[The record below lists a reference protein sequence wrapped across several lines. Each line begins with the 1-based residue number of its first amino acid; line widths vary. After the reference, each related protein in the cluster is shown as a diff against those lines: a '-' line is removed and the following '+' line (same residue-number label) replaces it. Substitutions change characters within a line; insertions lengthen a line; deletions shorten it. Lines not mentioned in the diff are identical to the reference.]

1 MAKNENLHKAKDAK
15 KDEFYTQYEDIQNEL
30 NHYEQHFKG
39 KTVLCN
45 CDDPFESNFCKF
57 FLRNFNYLGLKRLI
71 CTSYSTSPVIGQ
83 QLTLFDWMDEP
94 VVQGTGYVMDI
105 REVPMANGR
114 GVSDADIDALLKSK
128 KRGVKKLKGDGDFR
142 SEECI
147 EYLKQADIVV
157 TNPPFSLFRE
167 YVAQLMAYQK
177 NFLIIGNVNAIT
189 YKEIFPLIKDNKLW
203 LGASIHSG
211 DRKFYVPDD
220 YPLHAAGCGVDKN
233 GRKYIRVKGVRWFTN
248 LDYAM
253 RHEELVLYKRY
264 YGNEE
269 EYPHY
274 ANYDAI
280 EVSKVSDIPCDYY
293 EEIGVPITYLDKHNP
308 DQFEIVGASRWL
320 GKPMS
325 EIAPKGSYVSGG
337 VRFYLPVESS
347 QSVNVERE
355 RERERGSRAADALP
369 LPLRPDCHQAPQ
381 SIDGSMIESSSS
393 GRCSG
398 IMGVPITFLD
408 KYNPEQFEIIGCAD
422 YTGKYG
428 SDEIGIGRI
437 GEEWIEKYRAQGGKG
452 HYTANMTSLVYYDT
466 GGNAKNTFKRIL
478 IRRRVNRENRAE
490 TNQGQGSV

>member
-147 EYLKQADIVV
+147 EYLKQSDIVV

-167 YVAQLMAYQK
+167 YVAQLMEYGK
-177 NFLIIGNVNAIT
+177 KFLIIGNKNAIT
-189 YKEIFPLIKDNKLW
+189 YKEIFPLIKDNQMWVGYRGFSGGMWFYSDYEGRTEKIVDGEKLINVP
-203 LGASIHSG
+203 SI
-211 DRKFYVPDD
+211 
-220 YPLHAAGCGVDKN
+220 
-233 GRKYIRVKGVRWFTN
+233 WFTN
-248 LDYAM
+248 LDHNK
-253 RHEELVLYKRY
+253 RHEELILYKHY

-269 EYPHY
+269 EYPRY

-355 RERERGSRAADALP
+355 RERERQQGGRRSTVA
-369 LPLRPDCHQAPQ
+369 
-381 SIDGSMIESSSS
+381 STTGSSSS
-393 GRCSG
+393 
-398 IMGVPITFLD
+398 
-408 KYNPEQFEIIGCAD
+408 A
-422 YTGKYG
+422 
-428 SDEIGIGRI
+428 
-437 GEEWIEKYRAQGGKG
+437 EKYRR
-452 HYTANMTSLVYYDT
+452 LYDRIVI
-466 GGNAKNTFKRIL
+466 KRKM
-478 IRRRVNRENRAE
+478 
-490 TNQGQGSV
+490 